1 MPLARKVNTW
11 FSFPIMMSMASF
23 KLRRWRTVRPDAGRK
38 ITQQEVADAVGCT
51 AAFIGQ
57 LETVERKMPSMAL
70 AARIAQLTGIDA
82 GDWTKP
88 ALCGACSETLDDPR
102 LLACTR
108 ADCPHLLRDG
118 ESLTGQSASLAA

>member
-11 FSFPIMMSMASF
+11 FSFAIMMSMASF

-88 ALCGACSETLDDPR
+88 ALCCGCDAALDDPR
-102 LLACTR
+102 LPACTR
-108 ADCPHLLRDG
+108 PDCPHQQHG
-118 ESLTGQSASLAA
+118 AADMTTDTRQAA